1 MQKIGSHIYLVPKL
15 RLGRW
20 RSRCTAPSFAFP
32 IPKGSLRDETLG
44 TRERTRKRAELIR
57 QDSLAETA
65 EIPYLYI
72 RTKTDLTIS
81 VQDAVIS
88 DRT

>member
-1 MQKIGSHIYLVPKL
+1 MQKIGSHIYLVSKFC
-15 RLGRW
+15 LGTW
-20 RSRCTAPSFAFP
+20 WYRSPAPFSAFP